1 MSSIECK
8 DIDYI
13 LALATNGSVTE
24 AADSLFISQAGLT
37 KYLKHLEERLG
48 IDLFFHNKKPLTLTD
63 AGKLYIHYAE
73 QISILKNKL
82 DSEILTIQ
90 RGDIEQLRVGFSSN
104 GLRKHIYN
112 AAQHISLEIPSVRII
127 LDEYTTSDIE
137 KMLLSRDLDIGF
149 ITLSPRQT
157 AIKSE
162 LLLQEELLLAVPC
175 SNPLSTMGT
184 PCYSQSFE
192 TIDLKLFRDE
202 PFVLRREGTWFREYS
217 DALFER
223 AQFLPKIIAT
233 ARNNFSCLEFASFCS
248 VCTITTKSYIDSMST
263 KENLRFFIIG
273 PEPKCLF
280 SGVAYTR
287 DQELKLLSNKF
298 IELVRND
305 VIASL

>member
-13 LALATNGSVTE
+13 LALAINGSVTE

-37 KYLKHLEERLG
+37 KYIKHLEERLG
-48 IDLFFHNKKPLTLTD
+48 VELFFHNRKPLALTD

-82 DSEILTIQ
+82 DSEILTIR
-90 RGDIEQLRVGFSSN
+90 RGDAEQLRVGYSSN

-112 AAQHISLEIPSVRII
+112 AAQHFSATMSSVRIV

-137 KMLLSRDLDIGF
+137 KMLINRDLDIGF
-149 ITLSPRQT
+149 ITLPPRQA
-157 AIKSE
+157 AIKSQ
-162 LLLQEELLLAVPC
+162 LLLQEELLLAVPF

-223 AQFLPKIIAT
+223 ASFLPKVIAT
-233 ARNNFSCLEFASFCS
+233 ARNNFSCLEFAASCS
-248 VCTITTKSYIDSMST
+248 VCTITTKSYINSMDT
-263 KENLRFFIIG
+263 TENLRFFIIG

-280 SGVAYTR
+280 SGVAYTS
-287 DQELKLLSNKF
+287 DQELKLVSHKF
-298 IELVRND
+298 IEQVRND
-305 VIASL
+305 VIASV